1 MRFKMQQSHVQQSGG
16 KPFSTTPLLST
27 LLLSSVLLVMGCS
40 SSLKPVEY
48 KPAKLPELNQQTQS
62 LSRVWQDSIG
72 GAIKTD
78 PLRLQ
83 LALLDGV
90 TLAASREGA
99 VEAWSATGQRL
110 WQRDLEQP
118 ISSGVVAAGD
128 LALVTTRSGQVL
140 ALDPKT
146 GTTRWTAQTTA
157 SVLSPALIS
166 ADRVVLTAND
176 GSVTGLEQ
184 ATGKQVWSFSIPVPS
199 LSVRGAAA
207 PVLFDQSTV
216 IVAGA
221 TGRIYGLDLRT
232 GIPRWERRVAVS
244 AGRTDVQ
251 RLIDIDG
258 DPLVS
263 GRQLYVV
270 SYQGQIVAVD
280 LDSQRVRW
288 DADSSSLRGL
298 TTGLGSLYVATVDGH
313 LQAYDEKD
321 GQLLWE
327 VKDLA
332 HRQLSN
338 PVVLGRYL
346 VVGDYD
352 GYLHIIEQT
361 EGKIVGRVRTS
372 GAIRQLNVIDD
383 QLLVNSAT
391 GALSIWRAS

>member
-1 MRFKMQQSHVQQSGG
+1 MRLKMQQSYLRQSGV
-16 KPFSTTPLLST
+16 KPLVST

-40 SSLKPVEY
+40 SSLKPVQH
-48 KPAKLPELNQQTQS
+48 KPAKLPELTQPTQS
-62 LSRVWQDSIG
+62 LNSVWRDNIG

-83 LALLDGV
+83 LAVLDGM
-90 TLAASREGA
+90 TLAASRSGTL
-99 VEAWSATGQRL
+99 EAWSATGQRV
-110 WQRDLEQP
+110 WQRDLKQP
-118 ISSGVVAAGD
+118 ISSGIAAAGD

-166 ADRVVLTAND
+166 DDRVVLSAND
-176 GSVTGLEQ
+176 GSVTGFEQ
-184 ATGKQVWSFSIPVPS
+184 ATGKQVWSFNIPVPS
-199 LSVRGAAA
+199 LSVRGTAA
-207 PVLFDQSTV
+207 PVLFDQNTV
-216 IVAGA
+216 IIAGA

-232 GIPRWERRVAVS
+232 GIPRWERRVAVTS
-244 AGRTDVQ
+244 GRTDVQ
-251 RLIDIDG
+251 RLIDIDA
-258 DPLVS
+258 DPLIS

-270 SYQGQIVAVD
+270 SYQGQLVAVD

-288 DADSSSLRGL
+288 DADTSSLRGIA
-298 TTGLGSLYVATVDGH
+298 TGLGNVYVATTDGH
-313 LQAYDEKD
+313 LQAYDERD

-327 VKDLA
+327 VKALA

-346 VVGDYD
+346 VVGDYE

-361 EGKIVGRVRTS
+361 EGNIVGRVRTR

>member
-1 MRFKMQQSHVQQSGG
+1 MMRFNVQPFGF
-16 KPFSTTPLLST
+16 KPLTAT

-40 SSLKPVEY
+40 SSLKPVQH
-48 KPAKLPELNQQTQS
+48 KPAKLPK
-62 LSRVWQDSIG
+62 LSQPMQGLSSIWQERIG
-72 GAIKTD
+72 GAMKAD

-83 LALLDGV
+83 VAILDGV
-90 TLAASREGA
+90 TLAASRNGD

-110 WQRDLEQP
+110 WQRDLKQP
-118 ISSGVVAAGD
+118 ISSGVAAAAD
-128 LALVTTRSGQVL
+128 LAVVTTRSGQVI
-140 ALDPKT
+140 ALNPKT
-146 GTTRWTAQTTA
+146 GETRWTAQTTA
-157 SVLSPALIS
+157 SVLSPALIDV
-166 ADRVVLTAND
+166 DRVVLVASD

-184 ATGKQVWSFSIPVPS
+184 ATGKQVWSFTIAVPS
-199 LSVRGAAA
+199 LSVRGTAA

-221 TGRIYGLDLRT
+221 SGRIYGLDLRT

-244 AGRTDVQ
+244 SGRTDVQ

-263 GRQLYVV
+263 GRQLYVI
-270 SYQGQIVAVD
+270 SYQGQIVAID

-288 DADSSSLRGL
+288 DTDSSSLRGL
-298 TTGLGSLYVATVDGH
+298 ATGLGNVYAATTDGH
-313 LQAYDEKD
+313 IQAYDEKD

-327 VKDLA
+327 IKDLA
-332 HRQLSN
+332 YRQLSN
-338 PVVLGRYL
+338 PVVLGRWL

-361 EGKIVGRVRTS
+361 EGKIVGRVRTR

>member
-1 MRFKMQQSHVQQSGG
+1 MQQSHVQQSGG
-16 KPFSTTPLLST
+16 KPLSTTPLLST

-40 SSLKPVEY
+40 SSLKPIEH

-90 TLAASREGA
+90 TLAASREGE

>member
-1 MRFKMQQSHVQQSGG
+1 MRLKIWHGSTPKSSL
-16 KPFSTTPLLST
+16 KPLAST
-27 LLLSSVLLVMGCS
+27 LLISSVLFLMGCS
-40 SSLKPVEY
+40 SSLKPVEH
-48 KPAKLPELNQQTQS
+48 KPAKLPKLSQPTQS
-62 LSRVWQDSIG
+62 LNSIWKERIG
-72 GAIKTD
+72 GAIKSD

-83 LALLDGV
+83 VAIVDGI
-90 TLAASREGA
+90 TLAANRDGEI
-99 VEAWSATGQRL
+99 EAWSATGQRL
-110 WQRDLEQP
+110 WQRDLKQP
-118 ISSGVVAAGD
+118 ITSGVSATAD
-128 LALVTTRSGQVL
+128 LAVVTTRSGAIL
-140 ALDPKT
+140 ALNPKT
-146 GTTRWTAQTTA
+146 GETRWTAQTSA
-157 SVLSPALIS
+157 SVLSPALIGV
-166 ADRVVLTAND
+166 DRVVLVASD

-184 ATGKQVWSFSIPVPS
+184 ATGKQVWSFTIAVPT
-199 LSVRGAAA
+199 LSVRGTAA

-216 IVAGA
+216 IIAGA
-221 TGRIYGLDLRT
+221 SGRIYGLDLRT

-288 DADSSSLRGL
+288 DADTSSLRGL
-298 TTGLGSLYVATVDGH
+298 TTGLGNIYVATTDGN
-313 LQAYDEKD
+313 LQAYDERD

-327 VKDLA
+327 IKDLA
-332 HRQLSN
+332 YRQLSN
-338 PVVLGRYL
+338 PVVLGRWL

-361 EGKIVGRVRTS
+361 EGKIVGRVRTR

>member
-1 MRFKMQQSHVQQSGG
+1 MRPKQSHEQAAVSPQRHRVRPLVGAL
-16 KPFSTTPLLST
+16 LLST
-27 LLLSSVLLVMGCS
+27 ALLTLGCS
-40 SSLKPVEY
+40 SGLKPVEQ
-48 KPAKLPELNQQTQS
+48 KPAKLPEVTQPS
-62 LSRVWQDSIG
+62 QALTQVWQDRG
-72 GAIKTD
+72 GDANPAD

-83 LALLDGV
+83 LAILDGV
-90 TLAASREGA
+90 TLSASREG
-99 VEAWSATGQRL
+99 ELRAWSATGQSL
-110 WQRDLEQP
+110 WQRDLKQP
-118 ISSGVVAAGD
+118 ITSGVSAAAG
-128 LALVTTRSGQVL
+128 LAVVTTRDGQVI
-140 ALDPKT
+140 AFDPKT

-166 ADRVVLTAND
+166 ADRVVVTAND
-176 GSVTGLEQ
+176 GGVTGFEQ
-184 ATGKQVWSFSIPVPS
+184 ATGRQVWSFNIPVS
-199 LSVRGAAA
+199 NLSVRGVAA

-221 TGRIYGLDLRT
+221 TGRIYGLDVRT

-244 AGRTDVQ
+244 SGRTDVQ

-270 SYQGQIVAVD
+270 SYQGQVVAVD

-288 DADSSSLRGL
+288 DADTSSLRGL
-298 TTGLGSLYVATVDGH
+298 TTGLGNVYVSTTDGH

-327 VKDLA
+327 VKALA

-338 PVVLGRYL
+338 PVVLGRWL
-346 VVGDYD
+346 VVGDFE

-361 EGKIVGRVRTS
+361 EGKIVGRMRTR

-383 QLLVNSAT
+383 QLLVNSAS

>member
-1 MRFKMQQSHVQQSGG
+1 MRFHLYRPRLS
-16 KPFSTTPLLST
+16 LLTT
-27 LLLSSVLLVMGCS
+27 LLLSSALMVTGCS
-40 SSLKPVEY
+40 SKLKPIEY
-48 KPAKLPELNQQTQS
+48 KPAKLPQLSQPNQRLTA
-62 LSRVWQDSIG
+62 VWQQRVG

-83 LALLDGV
+83 VALLDGV
-90 TLAASREGA
+90 TLAATRDGEIQ
-99 VEAWSATGQRL
+99 AWSATGQSL
-110 WQRDLEQP
+110 WQRDLNQP
-118 ISSGVVAAGD
+118 ITGGVAAAAG
-128 LALVTTRSGQVL
+128 LAVVTTRSGEVV
-140 ALDPKT
+140 AFDPKT
-146 GTTRWTAQTTA
+146 GATRWTAQTIA
-157 SVLSPALIS
+157 SVLSPALID
-166 ADRVVLTAND
+166 AERVVVVAND
-176 GSVTGLEQ
+176 GSVTGLEH
-184 ATGKQVWSFSIPVPS
+184 ATGKQVWSFNIPVPS
-199 LSVRGAAA
+199 LSVRGTAA
-207 PVLFDQSTV
+207 PVLFDQNTV
-216 IVAGA
+216 IIAGA

-251 RLIDIDG
+251 RLIDIDA

-298 TTGLGSLYVATVDGH
+298 TTGLGNVYVATTAGH
-313 LQAYDEKD
+313 LQAYDEQS
-321 GQLLWE
+321 GELLW
-327 VKDLA
+327 DIDGLS

-338 PVVLGRYL
+338 PVVLGRWL
-346 VVGDYD
+346 IVGDYD

-372 GAIRQLNVIDD
+372 GAVRQLNVIDD

>member
-1 MRFKMQQSHVQQSGG
+1 MHANASLHAQALRRPRLVVA
-16 KPFSTTPLLST
+16 
-27 LLLSSVLLVMGCS
+27 LLSSALLLAGCS
-40 SSLKPVEY
+40 SSIKPVEY
-48 KPAKLPELNQQTQS
+48 KPAKLPTLNQPSQS

-72 GAIKTD
+72 GASKTD

-83 LALLDGV
+83 LAVLDGV
-90 TLAASREGA
+90 TLAASREGQL
-99 VEAWSATGQRL
+99 EAWSANGQRL
-110 WQRDLEQP
+110 WQRDLKQP
-118 ISSGVVAAGD
+118 ITSGVAAAGT
-128 LALVTTRSGQVL
+128 LAVVTTRSGQIL
-140 ALDPKT
+140 GLDPKN
-146 GTTRWTAQTTA
+146 GTTRWTAQTSAT
-157 SVLSPALIS
+157 VLSPALIGE
-166 ADRVVLTAND
+166 DRVVVTAND

-184 ATGKQVWSFSIPVPS
+184 ATGKQVWSFGIPVPS

-207 PVLFDQSTV
+207 PILFDQNTV
-216 IVAGA
+216 IIAGA

-244 AGRTDVQ
+244 SGRTDVQ

-288 DADSSSLRGL
+288 DADTSSLRGL
-298 TTGLGSLYVATVDGH
+298 TTGLGNIYASTTDGRV
-313 LQAYDEKD
+313 QAYDEKD
-321 GQLLWE
+321 GELLWE

-361 EGKIVGRVRTS
+361 EGKLVGRVRTD

>member
-1 MRFKMQQSHVQQSGG
+1 MMRFNVQPFGI
-16 KPFSTTPLLST
+16 KPLTAT

-40 SSLKPVEY
+40 SSLKPIEH
-48 KPAKLPELNQQTQS
+48 KPAKLPT
-62 LSRVWQDSIG
+62 LSQPMQGLSSIWQERIG
-72 GAIKTD
+72 GAMKAD

-83 LALLDGV
+83 VAILDGV
-90 TLAASREGA
+90 TLAASRNGD

-110 WQRDLEQP
+110 WQRDLKQP
-118 ISSGVVAAGD
+118 ISSGVAAAAD
-128 LALVTTRSGQVL
+128 LAVVTTRSGQVI
-140 ALDPKT
+140 ALNPKT
-146 GTTRWTAQTTA
+146 GETRWTAQTTA
-157 SVLSPALIS
+157 SVLSPALIDV
-166 ADRVVLTAND
+166 DRVVLVASD

-184 ATGKQVWSFSIPVPS
+184 ATGKQVWSFTIAVPS
-199 LSVRGAAA
+199 LSVRGTAA
-207 PVLFDQSTV
+207 PILFDQSTV

-221 TGRIYGLDLRT
+221 SGRIYGLDLRT

-244 AGRTDVQ
+244 SGRTDVQ

-263 GRQLYVV
+263 GRQLYVI
-270 SYQGQIVAVD
+270 SYQGQIVAID

-288 DADSSSLRGL
+288 DTDSSSLRGL
-298 TTGLGSLYVATVDGH
+298 ATGLGNVYAATTDGH
-313 LQAYDEKD
+313 IQAYDEKD

-327 VKDLA
+327 IKDLA
-332 HRQLSN
+332 YRQLSN
-338 PVVLGRYL
+338 PVVLGRWL

-361 EGKIVGRVRTS
+361 EGKIVGRVRTR
-372 GAIRQLNVIDD
+372 GAIRQLNVIDG

>member
-1 MRFKMQQSHVQQSGG
+1 MRHSSPEYRVS
-16 KPFSTTPLLST
+16 PLGHNRYLMT
-27 LLLSSVLLVMGCS
+27 ALLSSVLLVAGCS
-40 SSLKPVEY
+40 SSPKPVEQ
-48 KPAKLPELNQQTQS
+48 KPAKLPTLTQPS
-62 LSRVWQDSIG
+62 QVLSRVWDAQIG
-72 GAIKTD
+72 GANKAD

-83 LALLDGV
+83 MATVDGV
-90 TLAASREGA
+90 IVAAGRDGELAA
-99 VEAWSATGQRL
+99 WSVAGQRL
-110 WQRDLEQP
+110 WQRDLKQS
-118 ISSGVVAAGD
+118 ISSGVSALSDVAV
-128 LALVTTRSGQVL
+128 VTTREGQVV
-140 ALDPKT
+140 AFDPKT
-146 GTTRWTAQTTA
+146 GSTRWIAQTAA

-166 ADRVVLTAND
+166 EQRVVLNTND
-176 GSVTGLEQ
+176 GAIVGLDLV
-184 ATGKQVWSFSIPVPS
+184 TGKQIWTFNIPVPS
-199 LSVRGAAA
+199 LSMRGTAA
-207 PVLFDQSTV
+207 PVLFDQNTV

-244 AGRTDVQ
+244 AGRTDIQ

-270 SYQGQIVAVD
+270 SYQGQVVAVD

-288 DADSSSLRGL
+288 DADTSSLRSL
-298 TTGLGSLYVATVDGH
+298 TTGLGNIYAATADGYV
-313 LQAYDEKD
+313 QAYDERD

-338 PVVLGRYL
+338 PVVFGRHL
-346 VVGDYD
+346 VVGDYQ

-361 EGKIVGRVRTS
+361 EGKIVGRVRTN
-372 GAIRQLNVIDD
+372 GAVRQLSVIDD

>member
-1 MRFKMQQSHVQQSGG
+1 MRLKMKQSDLRQSGV
-16 KPFSTTPLLST
+16 KPLVST
-27 LLLSSVLLVMGCS
+27 LLLSSVLLVTGCS
-40 SSLKPVEY
+40 SSLKPVQH
-48 KPAKLPELNQQTQS
+48 KPAKLPELTQPTQS
-62 LSRVWQDSIG
+62 LNSVWRDNIG

-83 LALLDGV
+83 LAVLDGM
-90 TLAASREGA
+90 TLAASRSGTL
-99 VEAWSATGQRL
+99 EAWSATGQRV
-110 WQRDLEQP
+110 WQRDLKQP
-118 ISSGVVAAGD
+118 ISSGIAAAGD

-166 ADRVVLTAND
+166 DDRVVLSTND
-176 GSVTGLEQ
+176 GSVTGFEQ
-184 ATGKQVWSFSIPVPS
+184 ATGKQVWSFNIPVPS
-199 LSVRGAAA
+199 LSVRGTAA
-207 PVLFDQSTV
+207 PVLFDQNTV
-216 IVAGA
+216 IIAGA

-232 GIPRWERRVAVS
+232 GIPRWERRVAVTS
-244 AGRTDVQ
+244 GRTDVQ
-251 RLIDIDG
+251 RLIDIDA
-258 DPLVS
+258 DPLIS

-270 SYQGQIVAVD
+270 SYQGQLVAVD

-288 DADSSSLRGL
+288 DADTSSLRGIA
-298 TTGLGSLYVATVDGH
+298 TGLGNVYVATTDGH
-313 LQAYDEKD
+313 LQAYDERD
-321 GQLLWE
+321 GQLLWQVE
-327 VKDLA
+327 ALA

-346 VVGDYD
+346 VVGDYE

-361 EGKIVGRVRTS
+361 EGNIVGRVRTR

>member
-1 MRFKMQQSHVQQSGG
+1 MRFKTQHSGSNPLST
-16 KPFSTTPLLST
+16 KLFSKKLRVST

-48 KPAKLPELNQQTQS
+48 KPAKLPELKQPSQS
-62 LSRVWQDSIG
+62 LSRVWQDTIG

-90 TLAASREGA
+90 TLAASRDGEI
-99 VEAWSATGQRL
+99 EAWSVTGQRL
-110 WQRDLEQP
+110 WQRDLDQP

-166 ADRVVLTAND
+166 DDRVVLSAND

-207 PVLFDQSTV
+207 PVLFDQNTV

-244 AGRTDVQ
+244 SGRTDVQ

-298 TTGLGSLYVATVDGH
+298 TTGLGNVYAATIDGH

-327 VKDLA
+327 LKDLA

-372 GAIRQLNVIDD
+372 GAIRQLNVIED

>member
-1 MRFKMQQSHVQQSGG
+1 MHIH
-16 KPFSTTPLLST
+16 PLSSRQFVRRAGWAVV
-27 LLLSSVLLVMGCS
+27 LLSSSLLVAGCS
-40 SSLKPVEY
+40 SSIKPVEY
-48 KPAKLPELNQQTQS
+48 KPAKLSTLNQPSQT
-62 LSRVWQDSIG
+62 LSRVWQDSMG
-72 GAIKTD
+72 GAIKND

-83 LALLDGV
+83 LATLDGM
-90 TLAASREGA
+90 TLAASREGKLA
-99 VEAWSATGQRL
+99 AWSATGQRL
-110 WQRDLEQP
+110 WQREFDQP
-118 ISSGVVAAGD
+118 ISSGVAAAGT
-128 LALVTTRSGQVL
+128 LAVITTRAGQVI

-146 GTTRWTAQTTA
+146 GVTRWTAQTTA

-166 ADRVVLTAND
+166 DDRVVVTAND
-176 GSVTGLEQ
+176 GSVTGFEQ
-184 ATGKQVWSFSIPVPS
+184 ATGKQIWSFSIPVPT

-207 PVLFDQSTV
+207 PILFDQNTV
-216 IVAGA
+216 ILAGA

-244 AGRTDVQ
+244 SGRTDVQ

-288 DADSSSLRGL
+288 DADTSSLRGL
-298 TTGLGSLYVATVDGH
+298 TTGLGNVYVATTDGQ

-327 VKDLA
+327 LKDLA

-346 VVGDYD
+346 VVGDYQ

-361 EGKIVGRVRTS
+361 EGKIVGRVRTD

>member
-1 MRFKMQQSHVQQSGG
+1 MRFKTQQSHVQQSGG

-40 SSLKPVEY
+40 SSLKPVEH

-90 TLAASREGA
+90 TLAASREGE

-146 GTTRWTAQTTA
+146 GVTRWTAQTTA

>member
-1 MRFKMQQSHVQQSGG
+1 MRHSSPEHRVN
-16 KPFSTTPLLST
+16 PLGHNRYLMT
-27 LLLSSVLLVMGCS
+27 ALLSSVLLVAGCS
-40 SSLKPVEY
+40 SSPKPVEQ
-48 KPAKLPELNQQTQS
+48 KPAKLPTLTQPSQVLN
-62 LSRVWQDSIG
+62 RVWDAQIG
-72 GAIKTD
+72 GANKAD

-83 LALLDGV
+83 MATIDGV
-90 TLAASREGA
+90 IVAAGRGGELA
-99 VEAWSATGQRL
+99 AWSATGQRL
-110 WQRDLEQP
+110 WQRDLKQS
-118 ISSGVVAAGD
+118 ISSGVSASADVAV
-128 LALVTTRSGQVL
+128 VTTREGQVL
-140 ALDPKT
+140 AFDPKT
-146 GTTRWTAQTTA
+146 GSTRWSAQTAT

-166 ADRVVLTAND
+166 EQRVVLNTND
-176 GSVTGLEQ
+176 GAIVGLDLV
-184 ATGKQVWSFSIPVPS
+184 TGKQVWTFNIPVPS
-199 LSVRGAAA
+199 LSMRGTAA
-207 PVLFDQSTV
+207 PVLFDQNTV
-216 IVAGA
+216 IIAGA

-244 AGRTDVQ
+244 AGRTDIQ

-288 DADSSSLRGL
+288 DADTSSLRNL
-298 TTGLGSLYVATVDGH
+298 TTGLGNIYAATTDGH
-313 LQAYDEKD
+313 LQAYDERD

-338 PVVLGRYL
+338 PVVFGRHL
-346 VVGDYD
+346 VVGDYQ

-361 EGKIVGRVRTS
+361 EGKIVGRVRTN
-372 GAIRQLNVIDD
+372 GAVRQLSVIDD

>member
-1 MRFKMQQSHVQQSGG
+1 MMHVNRYQDTRQPS
-16 KPFSTTPLLST
+16 KRPPLLST
-27 LLLSSVLLVMGCS
+27 LLISSMLLVMGCS
-40 SSLKPVEY
+40 SSLKPIEH
-48 KPAKLPELNQQTQS
+48 KPAKLPKISQPIQGLTS
-62 LSRVWQDSIG
+62 IWQERMG
-72 GAIKTD
+72 GAIKAD

-83 LALLDGV
+83 VALLDGV
-90 TLAASREGA
+90 TLAASRDGEI
-99 VEAWSATGQRL
+99 EAWSATGQRL
-110 WQRDLEQP
+110 WQRDLKQP
-118 ISSGVVAAGD
+118 ISSGVAAAAG
-128 LALVTTRSGQVL
+128 LAVVTTRSGQVL
-140 ALDPKT
+140 ALNPKT
-146 GTTRWTAQTTA
+146 GETRWTAQTTA
-157 SVLSPALIS
+157 SVLSPALVDV
-166 ADRVVLTAND
+166 DRVVLVASD
-176 GSVTGLEQ
+176 GSVTGLDQ
-184 ATGKQVWSFSIPVPS
+184 STGKQVWSFNIPVPT
-199 LSVRGAAA
+199 LSVRGTAA

-221 TGRIYGLDLRT
+221 SGRIYGLDLRT

-263 GRQLYVV
+263 GRSLYVV

-288 DADSSSLRGL
+288 DADTSSLRGL
-298 TTGLGSLYVATVDGH
+298 TTGLGNVYVSTTDGN

-327 VKDLA
+327 IKDLA
-332 HRQLSN
+332 YRQLSN
-338 PVVLGRYL
+338 PVVLGRWL

-372 GAIRQLNVIDD
+372 GAVRQLNVIDD